1 MLANAFSRSTRRQWL
16 GKALCAGAFLR
27 SDAFAKAHGQS
38 ESQIDSQTDS
48 QAPLA
53 FRVRSMIELTG
64 EVHLKAQNAS
74 SIRSDGKPTV
84 ARKAPVESKST
95 LDFDQ
100 QYDLGNNEGQTR
112 GYLYFHEAHSQ
123 ITVDRHTTQT
133 VLRDNCREIVKLP
146 TARGLDPAALNAP
159 LFVAERE
166 LVNGAVDS
174 MYLDQLLT
182 EKDVA
187 IADKWIVDRVSA
199 ARLLHLDAILEGD
212 LIVCLID
219 TDEEKAHLE
228 ITGKLQAT
236 AHDVASEL
244 EVRGK
249 ALMDRKGGYVSWLA
263 LQIDETRE
271 IGEAEPGFKVT
282 AQIRVLRAPIQAM
295 SSGKSLAEV
304 WKEVPNASSAELLQ
318 FQSDL
323 GFYRFLAD
331 RRWST
336 YRDNGEEATLRYI
349 VNNRRIAQCN
359 VTNLVD
365 FQAGEQLTLEAFQA
379 DMERLASRT
388 GRDVLEATERLT
400 SSKHRMMRITMSGS
414 TEGIA
419 LRWVHYHISNDS
431 GRRLSLVF
439 TTDESSL
446 ELFGEQDSQ
455 IVDTLELLEW
465 PTKLDRDSLE
475 SAASESLEKQSAAS
489 ESASNQ
495 NSIKK

>member
-1 MLANAFSRSTRRQWL
+1 MLANALFRSSRRHWL
-16 GKALCAGAFLR
+16 RNALCAAIVLR
-27 SDAFAKAHGQS
+27 SEPFAKGLGQT
-38 ESQIDSQTDS
+38 EVQG
-48 QAPLA
+48 ALL
-53 FRVRSMIELTG
+53 FRVRSMIELVG
-64 EVHLKAQNAS
+64 EVHLKAQNAPS
-74 SIRSDGKPTV
+74 TRKDGKPMV
-84 ARKAPVESKST
+84 ARTAPVESKST

-100 QYDLGNNEGQTR
+100 QYDLGANDDLTR
-112 GYLYFHEAHSQ
+112 GYMVFHEAHSE

-133 VLRDNCREIVKLP
+133 VLRDNCKEIIKLS
-146 TARGLDPAALNAP
+146 TTRGLNPAAINAP
-159 LFVAERE
+159 LFAAERE

-228 ITGKLQAT
+228 ITGKMQAT
-236 AHDVASEL
+236 AHDVATEL

-249 ALMDRKGGYVSWLA
+249 ALMDRKGGFISWLA

-271 IGEAEPGFKVT
+271 IGESEPGFKVT
-282 AQIRVLRAPIQAM
+282 AQVRVLRAPIQAM
-295 SSGKSLAEV
+295 SSGKTLAEV
-304 WKEVPNASSAELLQ
+304 WAQAPSASSAELLQ

-359 VTNLVD
+359 ITNLVD
-365 FQAGEQLTLEAFQA
+365 FQVGEQLSLEGFQA

-388 GRDVLEATERLT
+388 RRDVLEATERLT
-400 SSKHRMMRITMSGS
+400 SSKHRLMRITMSGS
-414 TEGIA
+414 AEGIA

-455 IVDTLELLEW
+455 IIDSLELLEW

-475 SAASESLEKQSAAS
+475 SAGS
-489 ESASNQ
+489 ESAGSESAGSESARTESASSF
-495 NSIKK
+495 NSVKK